1 MTRAVGKEY
10 VSMFAR
16 FKRPLL
22 TLQLFT
28 FTSLAVCSLSLPAWA
43 QADQE
48 GARPGVAAPDDQEE
62 EEAEGE
68 ANKTPAAVGQTA
80 QVETTAPAK
89 PAVATAAADQD
100 PREPVDA
107 TDGLYRSKM
116 KLGWDGSAEIDV
128 GQARYGYSLS
138 SFRPERLYDF
148 RGRFV
153 MGPVL
158 EYDFDE
164 NHFFRLTGQ
173 VVAWV
178 REEGMRYQVNA
189 DDVYVQAGRRKK
201 WDIKLGRFES
211 WVVYRKG
218 LGYDPYTLEDTGAM
232 KEGPFNQ
239 AIFGA
244 DIYEVNRIYWREM
257 AGKLAVHV
265 YPLDILGFEL
275 LALYGSETQTTNS
288 IGSRFAA
295 DLDLKFLRI
304 RAGAEYRKD
313 EPTVEVRKQENGVDV
328 VCDKCSDKTLVG
340 FGGGAVGKLGPVE
353 LGVNV
358 AKADVETYKTDGTAL
373 EPPATYGITSFGGYL
388 ELDPGKLLFERSL
401 IVGVGVNRTEKLYEN
416 EDFERHDQNAA
427 YIAFPLGFNDAMIKL
442 VVSKADLLFE
452 DADSNTHVVVASNKS
467 DMVSGRLRVRFSF

>member
-1 MTRAVGKEY
+1 
-10 VSMFAR
+10 MFAR
-16 FKRPLL
+16 FKRPSLV

-28 FTSLAVCSLSLPAWA
+28 LTSLALSVCLFPQPAWA
-43 QADQE
+43 QADQAGSAA
-48 GARPGVAAPDDQEE
+48 GAPEAEE
-62 EEAEGE
+62 EQEEAEGE
-68 ANKTPAAVGQTA
+68 GNKTPGAVGQTA

-89 PAVATAAADQD
+89 PAAVTAAAEKD

-128 GQARYGYSLS
+128 GYARYGYSLS
-138 SFRPERLYDF
+138 SAKAERFYDF

-173 VVAWV
+173 AVAWV
-178 REEGMRYQVNA
+178 REKKDEYQVNA
-189 DDVYVQAGRRKK
+189 DDVYVQVGRRKK

-218 LGYDPYTLEDTGAM
+218 LGYDPYTLEDTGAL
-232 KEGPFNQ
+232 KEGPFNTGQ
-239 AIFGA
+239 FGV

-265 YPLDILGFEL
+265 YPLEVLGFEL
-275 LALYGSETQTTNS
+275 LGLYGTETQTTNS
-288 IGSRFAA
+288 IGGRFAA
-295 DLDLKFLRI
+295 DLNLKFLRI
-304 RAGAEYRKD
+304 GAGAEYRKD
-313 EPTVEVRKQENGVDV
+313 EPTEEIKKQENGVDV
-328 VCDKCSDKTLVG
+328 LCDKCSDRTLIG

-358 AKADVETYKTDGTAL
+358 GKADVEEYKTDGTAL
-373 EPPATYGITSFGGYL
+373 EPPATYNVTSFGGYL
-388 ELDPGKLLFERSL
+388 ELDPGKLLFQRSL

-427 YIAFPLGFNDAMIKL
+427 YLAFPLGFNDAMIKL

-452 DADSNTHVVVASNKS
+452 DGDPLLHVVVASKTS